1 MDINSLN
8 EIIENYENKPN
19 KDLLSV
25 RTILIEEFDKTKELI
40 ISLTRHLDNIEEKY
54 NIINNEIGKRNIK

>member
-25 RTILIEEFDKTKELI
+25 RTILVEEFDKTKELI